1 LPRRTST
8 SAGSS
13 WHHDISS
20 RHYLLIYSC
29 IVVSCTIFINVPP
42 SFLTG
47 EKCILHGD
55 DESEKLLSDF
65 SPDIAALR
73 DERNTDME
81 SVYDYGA
88 RAGFWRLYR
97 LFTKRKMPV
106 TVYAVG
112 MALERNPAV
121 VQALREQKD
130 SWEVASHGYRWI
142 DYNNQGGSGGGGM
155 DEETEREHIA
165 RTVKIHERLLGK
177 RPVGLYQGK
186 VCVVSLTFRVWY
198 ACL

>member
-1 LPRRTST
+1 M
-8 SAGSS
+8 
-13 WHHDISS
+13 HHNN
-20 RHYLLIYSC
+20 LL
-29 IVVSCTIFINVPP
+29 F
-42 SFLTG
+42 FAG

-65 SPDIAALR
+65 SPNIEALHN
-73 DERNTDME
+73 ERNTAME

-97 LFTKRKMPV
+97 LFTKRKLPV

-121 VQALREQKD
+121 VQALREHKD
-130 SWEVASHGYRWI
+130 LVEVASHGYRWI
-142 DYNNQGGSGGGGM
+142 DYNEEKDVGSSTFM

-186 VCVVSLTFRVWY
+186 VRFHV
-198 ACL
+198 